1 MGKGKI
7 SLTPQNRHLAG
18 FMELEDEYLVIPPE
32 IVVDGEKRKIG
43 AIGSAAFA
51 SCRDLRTVVLLEG
64 ITKIGAR
71 AFERCGNLRDME
83 VPESLTEIGRNAFW
97 GCESLEVIRIP
108 ESVVSIGSGVFCR
121 CSSLRRG
128 SIPSGIPAILFFRMQ
143 RAEERLSAV
152 RSNRDR
158 RRRIS
163 VVHAVVGGFT
173 PGGSR
178 KNWKRVILELY
189 RPEDHLIAGWR
200 N

>member
-1 MGKGKI
+1 MREKDAWRESEVRKEKDMGKGKI

-97 GCESLEVIRIP
+97 GCESWRLFEFRSLLYQSVVESFAGALLFGGGAFHP
-108 ESVVSIGSGVFCR
+108 ES
-121 CSSLRRG
+121 L
-128 SIPSGIPAILFFRMQ
+128 Q
-143 RAEERLSAV
+143 
-152 RSNRDR
+152 
-158 RRRIS
+158 
-163 VVHAVVGGFT
+163 
-173 PGGSR
+173 
-178 KNWKRVILELY
+178 
-189 RPEDHLIAGWR
+189 
-200 N
+200 

>member
-1 MGKGKI
+1 MREKGAWRESEVRKEKDMGKGKI

-32 IVVDGEKRKIG
+32 IVVDDEKRKIG

-83 VPESLTEIGRNAFW
+83 VPGSLTEIGRNAFW

-128 SIPSGIPAILFFRMQ
+128 EHSIRNPCN
-143 RAEERLSAV
+143 RAGHISALQ
-152 RSNRDR
+152 SDGTCA
-158 RRRIS
+158 S
-163 VVHAVVGGFT
+163 
-173 PGGSR
+173 PGQYHQ
-178 KNWKRVILELY
+178 NW
-189 RPEDHLIAGWR
+189 
-200 N
+200 